1 MQVRTPWGDG
11 YLRTSLSG
19 QFNAFNVMAAL
30 SAAVSTG
37 ISFSVALEA
46 AEAAQ
51 PVLGGCR
58 SSTDADIRVV
68 VTRPHT

>member
-1 MQVRTPWGDG
+1 M
-11 YLRTSLSG
+11 SG

-51 PVLGGCR
+51 PVLGRLQVVG
-58 SSTDADIRVV
+58 TGADIRVV
-68 VTRPHT
+68 VDYAHT